1 MDEKKICT
9 CGNTDAPPYCESS
22 HENALSIP
30 VDFSPI
36 PKKILLLALPY
47 VHGETSAEGISSCKD
62 SLETHGYCVKIDD
75 ANNRE
80 EFKKFQNAYFKVIR
94 EFVGEGKNKEGFVI
108 VPEVMRDH
116 LLAHIDDKDDE
127 EYSRSLKA
135 AVDKA
140 YSSQITDEQ
149 VMVFNFLLGKF
160 FSQLVTYLVS
170 FVKEEKPEVLVFFV
184 SGGGLASSMYGFR
197 VIKEC
202 FPRIMTVL
210 GGSVFTGY
218 LKRDTKDFD
227 QFLSQASYIDKILIG
242 DGETL
247 LLQLLQGQLPD
258 GQRVFP

>member
-9 CGNTDAPPYCESS
+9 CGNTQEAPYCESS
-22 HENALSIP
+22 HENAISIP
-30 VDFSPI
+30 DDFSPI
-36 PKKILLLALPY
+36 PKKVLLMALPY
-47 VHGETSAEGISSCKD
+47 KDGETSTEEIFSFKD
-62 SLETHGYCVKIDD
+62 HLETHGYCVKIDD
-75 ANNRE
+75 ANTRE
-80 EFKKFQNAYFKVIR
+80 EFKKFQNAYFKVLK
-94 EFVGEGKNKEGFVI
+94 EFVGEGKNKEDFVI

-116 LLAHIDDKDDE
+116 MLAHIDDKDEE
-127 EYSRSLKA
+127 EYSRLLKA

-140 YSSQITDEQ
+140 YSSQITDDQ

-170 FVKEEKPEVLVFFV
+170 FVKKEKPEVMGFFV
-184 SGGGLASSMYGFR
+184 SGGGIASSMYGFR

-210 GGSVFTGY
+210 GGSVFTDY
-218 LKRDTKDFD
+218 LKRDTTDFD

-242 DGETL
+242 DEESL